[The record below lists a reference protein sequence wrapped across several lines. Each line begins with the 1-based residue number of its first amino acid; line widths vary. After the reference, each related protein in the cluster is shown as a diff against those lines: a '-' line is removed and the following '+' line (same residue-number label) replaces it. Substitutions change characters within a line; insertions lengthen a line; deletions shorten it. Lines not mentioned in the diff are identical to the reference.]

1 MTTINPRLLIF
12 LVICTALVA
21 GWWSWGRLA
30 SAHRRLLIA
39 ADNLTEVERLADLL
53 GTDRRVLPPLNNSAI
68 GVGRIQDVLAKAA
81 EVAGFDLDTAAVS
94 IHPAP
99 ALGSDISFGGE
110 STGVEATVRLSRVT
124 RMQFARF
131 LAELQENYGVTAS
144 SLRLVRDPGG
154 SDVWNVEPVILRTT
168 ELNKRQELQLR

>member
-1 MTTINPRLLIF
+1 MTTINPRLLILLF
-12 LVICTALVA
+12 LCTALAA
-21 GWWSWGRLA
+21 GWWSWGRLGR
-30 SAHRRLLIA
+30 AHTRLLSA

-53 GTDRRVLPPLNNSAI
+53 GADRRAASPQLGGFEA
-68 GVGRIQDVLAKAA
+68 GRIQDVLANAA

-99 ALGSDISFGGE
+99 ALGSDISSGGD

-131 LAELQENYGVTAS
+131 LAELQEKYGVTTS
-144 SLRLVRDPGG
+144 SLRLVRDAGG
-154 SDVWNVEPVILRTT
+154 SDVWNVEPVILRTPEQNT
-168 ELNKRQELQLR
+168 RQETQLR